1 MLSFM
6 VIYMRKCT
14 CIHLQVLRFHW
25 VMFAAFERLFMGS
38 NKLLVLG
45 LKDSVPWFKLLVF
58 S

>member
-1 MLSFM
+1 M